1 MSQLEIGFVFILSV
15 FIESTLTI
23 VMAAS
28 LPMPQ
33 VKARG
38 SDESEVNR
46 ISQATSRA
54 STAFWH
60 DRGRPE
66 DVNTT
71 KSPYRPQPTPV
82 NAPVVSSGPTA
93 DWHGHA
99 PARGVSAI
107 PYSDTKSNTIERL
120 PGGGRVSPSPPRGL
134 RTSLFGRTWSTIS
147 SALRDLEPI
156 WAHRRMEAAMRPF
169 SRPYTPSV
177 YSSRTIDDD
186 ATSTMTSR
194 WETNNIISRLSD
206 IVEESWR
213 DRSILKTPEPAAL
226 IYSTEK
232 GVYPP
237 RGSRSDWDI
246 ENGSMI

>member
-1 MSQLEIGFVFILSV
+1 M
-15 FIESTLTI
+15 ESTLTI

-28 LPMPQ
+28 SPIPQ
-33 VKARG
+33 VRARG
-38 SDESEVNR
+38 SDESAANR

-66 DVNTT
+66 DVDTT
-71 KSPYRPQPTPV
+71 KSPYKPRPTLE
-82 NAPVVSSGPTA
+82 NAVIVSSGPTP
-93 DWHGHA
+93 HSYGNT
-99 PARGVSAI
+99 PARDPSAI
-107 PYSDTKSNTIERL
+107 PYGDTKRNNTERHH
-120 PGGGRVSPSPPRGL
+120 GGGGASQPAPRGS

-169 SRPYTPSV
+169 PRPYTPSV

-186 ATSTMTSR
+186 ATSSVTTR
-194 WETNNIISRLSD
+194 WDTNNIISRLSD

-232 GVYPP
+232 RFYPP